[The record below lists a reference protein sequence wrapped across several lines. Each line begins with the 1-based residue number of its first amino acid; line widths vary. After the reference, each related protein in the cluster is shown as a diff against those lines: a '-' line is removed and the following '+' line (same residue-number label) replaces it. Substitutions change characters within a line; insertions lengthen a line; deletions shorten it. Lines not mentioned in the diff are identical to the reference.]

1 MPILGLNTALRRVVS
16 SVGRALRLHRRC
28 REFEPLTTHHRN
40 SKGTPQGV
48 PFFIAQSRVSRY
60 LICMIKHPIF
70 LLRHGQTEWNLEGR
84 LQGRLDSPLTQK
96 GQAQAVLQRDI
107 LAPILETFPSI
118 DFHASPLGRA
128 WDTARSAAGDHS
140 VQKNDLLM
148 EVSAGSWEGRLRADI
163 VAERGG
169 SAAEEDMFD
178 LFLSAPDGEG
188 AEALD
193 ARCRSYLSALTG
205 PTVIV
210 SHGVVS
216 AFLRG
221 LLRGLELPDIARL
234 SHNQGVVFALND
246 GAEVMLQSRA
256 DAASYLADIR
266 A

>member
-1 MPILGLNTALRRVVS
+1 
-16 SVGRALRLHRRC
+16 
-28 REFEPLTTHHRN
+28 
-40 SKGTPQGV
+40 
-48 PFFIAQSRVSRY
+48 
-60 LICMIKHPIF
+60 MIKHPIF

-84 LQGRLDSPLTQK
+84 LQGRLDSPLTER
-96 GQAQAVLQRDI
+96 GRAQALMQRDI
-107 LAPILETFPSI
+107 LQPVFGAYPRIGI
-118 DFHASPLGRA
+118 HASPLGRA
-128 WDTARSAAGDHS
+128 WDTAQCAATGHG
-140 VQKNDLLM
+140 VQANDLLM

-188 AEALD
+188 AKALD
-193 ARCRSYLSALTG
+193 ARCRTYLSGLTG

-221 LLRGLELPDIARL
+221 LLRGLALSDIARL
-234 SHNQGVVFALND
+234 SHNQGVVFAIHD
-246 GAEVMLQSRA
+246 GTETMLQSRA
-256 DAASYLADIR
+256 DAECYLVRIR

>member
-1 MPILGLNTALRRVVS
+1 
-16 SVGRALRLHRRC
+16 
-28 REFEPLTTHHRN
+28 
-40 SKGTPQGV
+40 
-48 PFFIAQSRVSRY
+48 
-60 LICMIKHPIF
+60 MIKHPIF

-84 LQGRLDSPLTQK
+84 LQGRLDSPLTEK
-96 GQAQAVLQRDI
+96 GRAQAILQRDI
-107 LAPILETFPSI
+107 LRPVFDAYPQIT
-118 DFHASPLGRA
+118 FHASPLRRA
-128 WDTARSAAGDHS
+128 WDTALSAAGDHS
-140 VQKNDLLM
+140 VEANDLLV

-188 AEALD
+188 ATALD
-193 ARCRSYLSALTG
+193 LRCRSYLNALTG

-221 LLRGLELPDIARL
+221 LLRGLALPDIARL
-234 SHNQGVVFALND
+234 SHHQGVVFAMHN
-246 GAEVMLQSRA
+246 GVETMLEHRA
-256 DAASYLADIR
+256 DAEHYLANIR

>member
-1 MPILGLNTALRRVVS
+1 
-16 SVGRALRLHRRC
+16 
-28 REFEPLTTHHRN
+28 
-40 SKGTPQGV
+40 
-48 PFFIAQSRVSRY
+48 
-60 LICMIKHPIF
+60 MIEHQIF

-96 GQAQAVLQRDI
+96 GHAQAVQQRDI
-107 LAPILETFPSI
+107 LKPIFAAIPDI
-118 DFHASPLGRA
+118 AMDASPLKRA
-128 WDTARSAAGDHS
+128 WDTAFSAADGHA
-140 VQKNDLLM
+140 VQKKDLLM

-188 AEALD
+188 AQALE
-193 ARCRSYLSALTG
+193 ARCRAYLGAVRG

-221 LLRGLELPDIARL
+221 LLRGLDLPEIAQL
-234 SHNQGVVFALND
+234 SHHQGVVFALSD
-246 GAEVMLQSRA
+246 GGETVLTSEM
-256 DAASYLADIR
+256 DAQAYLK
-266 A
+266 